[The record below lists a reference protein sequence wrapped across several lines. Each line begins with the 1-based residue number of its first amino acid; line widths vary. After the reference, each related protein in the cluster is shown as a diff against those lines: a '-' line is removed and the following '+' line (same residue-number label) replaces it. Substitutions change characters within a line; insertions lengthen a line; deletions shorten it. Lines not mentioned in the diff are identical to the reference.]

1 MKPESLLVLA
11 VGFGLVI
18 GWTFTPSP
26 VLAHH
31 AFAAEFSRDLPLE
44 LTGAVTRVEWMNP
57 HARFYI
63 NVEDEDGELVEWDFE
78 LSSPNGLMRR
88 GWSRN
93 SLKEG
98 DMVTVTGF
106 RAKNAPHVG
115 NASTVVFAD
124 GTRVFAGSS
133 ADDEN

>member
-11 VGFGLVI
+11 VGVGLVI

-44 LTGAVTRVEWMNP
+44 LTGAVTRLEWMNP

-88 GWSRN
+88 GWTRN

-98 DMVTVTGF
+98 DVVTVTGF
-106 RAKNAPHVG
+106 RAKNAPNVG
-115 NASTVVFAD
+115 NASTVVLAD

>member
-1 MKPESLLVLA
+1 MKPGSLLVLA
-11 VGFGLVI
+11 VGFALVI

-26 VLAHH
+26 ALAHH

-63 NVEDEDGELVEWDFE
+63 NVENEDGELVEWDFE

-93 SLKEG
+93 SLQDG
-98 DMVTVTGF
+98 DIVTVTGF

-115 NASTVVFAD
+115 NASTVVLAD

>member
-1 MKPESLLVLA
+1 MKPRSLLVLA
-11 VGFGLVI
+11 MGFGLVI
-18 GWTFTPSP
+18 GCAFTPSP

-63 NVEDEDGELVEWDFE
+63 NVEDENGELVEWDFE

-93 SLKEG
+93 SLKDG
-98 DMVTVTGF
+98 DIVTVTGF

-115 NASTVVFAD
+115 NASTVVLAD

>member
-1 MKPESLLVLA
+1 MRSKSFLVLA
-11 VGFGLVI
+11 LGFGLVI
-18 GWTFTPSP
+18 GWTLTPSP
-26 VLAHH
+26 ALAHH

-44 LTGAVTRVEWMNP
+44 LTGAVTHVEWMNP

-88 GWSRN
+88 GWTRN
-93 SLKEG
+93 SLQEG
-98 DMVTVTGF
+98 DIVTVTGY

-115 NASTVVFAD
+115 NASTVVLSD

>member
-1 MKPESLLVLA
+1 MKSGSLFVLA
-11 VGFGLVI
+11 IGIGLAI
-18 GWTFTPSP
+18 GLTLTPAP
-26 VLAHH
+26 ALAHH

-57 HARFYI
+57 HARFYV
-63 NVEDEDGELVEWDFE
+63 NVEDENGELVEWDFE

-88 GWSRN
+88 GWTRN

-98 DMVTVTGF
+98 DIITVTGF

-115 NASTVVFAD
+115 NASTVVLAD
-124 GTRVFAGSS
+124 GNRVFARSS